1 MARAVIDAI
10 APDYEFDEI
19 RTLELDNRSAV
30 LAVLRDER
38 RMLRLGLAISSGDL
52 IRTAA
57 LATRRAILNKTD

>member
-1 MARAVIDAI
+1 MIDAI
-10 APDYEFDEI
+10 APGYDFDEI
-19 RTLELDNRSAV
+19 RTLQLDSRSAV

-57 LATRRAILNKTD
+57 LATRRAIVDQPAD